1 MKEKISEEQA
11 LNTLKSNY
19 EQAQKMIE
27 DEDKLEHLL
36 ERLEEKLK
44 SIPKV
49 GNKLSE
55 IPAWIS
61 LVRSYINGEY
71 KEIPLGSLVA
81 IVAAMIYV
89 VNPFDLIPDTIP
101 VVGYIDDVAVI
112 TACLKLVETDVNEY
126 TEWKKKNKSK

>member
-1 MKEKISEEQA
+1 MKEKISEEQV

-19 EQAQKMIE
+19 EQVQKMIE

-101 VVGYIDDVAVI
+101 VVGYLDDVAVI

-126 TEWKKKNKSK
+126 TEWKSKNKSK

>member
-1 MKEKISEEQA
+1 MKEKISEEQV

-19 EQAQKMIE
+19 EQVQKMIE

-49 GNKLSE
+49 GSKLSE

-101 VVGYIDDVAVI
+101 VVGYLDDVAVI

-126 TEWKKKNKSK
+126 TEWKSKNKSK

>member
-101 VVGYIDDVAVI
+101 VVGYLDDVAVI
-112 TACLKLVETDVNEY
+112 TVCLKLVETDVNEY
-126 TEWKKKNKSK
+126 TEWKSKNKNK